1 MKKSIN
7 KYFVIFFSILS
18 ILSIF
23 FYNNNVYAFGEKFI
37 EFSLGTFGK
46 IFSFLGISQT
56 AISDGKAVNTEYDSR
71 VALFD
76 GLENNIPRCDDDY
89 YVGDGGIFT
98 AHVSGTTSIC
108 SKNTQPDIKK
118 IVDHLPYILR
128 VDIKLKDTDIS
139 YPIFYFFKDVPT
151 IVNKHSDS
159 HLGFS
164 EIPYFTIN
172 FIPNDDSDFYTKVSS
187 KKYYG
192 YYNNNI
198 YYYNVNMYGYNN
210 DEFYYNKSFATS
222 GVGDLNSI
230 GYSSTNEYFDF
241 TYSVNFDLYDNSN
254 TLLINKTD
262 EHVFDTDTDIA
273 IPKDYYLYLL
283 PKKREEYSS
292 YFYTDN
298 NFAYTFDYYDK
309 LANTY
314 SSIDCGALTQ
324 INFGSMGGFNWFRWD
339 VNYLDADITFNKT
352 IRIFNPN
359 EQTLNIKF
367 NSSDFYY
374 SLSTKGSPDFC
385 VDDLNICF
393 KNNYDDLNSFAHSFE
408 YKNIYDNGDYDS
420 GISFIKSISNL
431 VKDFSKAFSFIGL
444 IFTSFF
450 SIFNGPIANYFYIVF
465 GLAIIILILKVLK

>member
-1 MKKSIN
+1 MKKKN
-7 KYFVIFFSILS
+7 KIILFLLSFFSLIPMSVSAIALTT
-18 ILSIF
+18 IALTIGG
-23 FYNNNVYAFGEKFI
+23 FGVLMTAAG
-37 EFSLGTFGK
+37 FSAIG
-46 IFSFLGISQT
+46 
-56 AISDGKAVNTEYDSR
+56 ISDGTAINTEYDPR
-71 VALFD
+71 IALFD
-76 GLENNIPRCDDDY
+76 NVINTIPRCDDDY
-89 YVGDGGIFT
+89 F
-98 AHVSGTTSIC
+98 VSPEGSISKVQIGTNVKFC
-108 SKNTQPDIKK
+108 SKGAEPDVKK
-118 IVDHLPYILR
+118 IVDHLPYIVR
-128 VDIKLKDTDIS
+128 MNVKLKNTDIS
-139 YPIFYFFKDVPT
+139 YPVFYFFKDVPV
-151 IVNKHSDS
+151 IINGSYCS
-159 HLGFS
+159 SFS
-164 EIPYFTIN
+164 KTPRFIINYIP
-172 FIPNDDSDFYTKVSS
+172 DDNSDFSSKVSS
-187 KKYYG
+187 REYAFESHGNHFYYF
-192 YYNNNI
+192 YI
-198 YYYNVNMYGYNN
+198 NMIGYN
-210 DEFYYNKSFATS
+210 DSRIYFNKSYMSNTS
-222 GVGDLNSI
+222 VTLDNLVYGLS
-230 GYSSTNEYFDF
+230 NEYFDF
-241 TYSVNFDLYDNSN
+241 DYATNFDLYDYNDS
-254 TLLINKTD
+254 LLINKTY
-262 EHVFDTDTDIA
+262 EHEFDTDTDVA
-273 IPKDYYLYLL
+273 IPKDYYLFLV

-314 SSIDCGALTQ
+314 SSIDRGALTQ

-374 SLSTKGSPDFC
+374 SLSAKGSPDFC

-393 KNNYDDLNSFAHSFE
+393 KNNYDDLNSFGHSFE